1 MNISAFTTQASQ
13 HAAAIDHI
21 FYGLSA
27 ISAAIVLLVFALVVG
42 FSFRYYRGSKAKRG
56 KLPNFLRNEFEI
68 GWTVATLFLFLFIFW
83 WAASAQLSALTPPEH
98 ALQIHVVAKQWMWKV
113 QQPSGVQE
121 INEIHAPSGEPV
133 VLTMTSEDAIHSL
146 FLPALRIKQDVLPG
160 RYTYL
165 WFTADKP
172 GTYMLECAEFCGT
185 AHSRMTGRIVIMAPA
200 AYAQWTAAQP
210 QTAGLAQEGEAL
222 YRSLGCSGCHAKESS
237 IHAPDLHGVFNR
249 LVNLSDGRTQRADEA
264 YLRDSILEP
273 GKDIVAGYEPVMPS
287 FKSVVSEDQ
296 MVRLLAYLK
305 SLAAGKEAQQ

>member
-42 FSFRYYRGSKAKRG
+42 FSFRFYRGSKAKRG

-121 INEIHAPSGEPV
+121 INEIHAPSGKPV
-133 VLTMTSEDAIHSL
+133 VLAMTSEDAIHSL

-165 WFTADKP
+165 WFTADKT
-172 GTYMLECAEFCGT
+172 GTYHARMRGILRHRPFAHDGTHRHHGAGRLCAMDRR
-185 AHSRMTGRIVIMAPA
+185 AAANGRP
-200 AYAQWTAAQP
+200 
-210 QTAGLAQEGEAL
+210 
-222 YRSLGCSGCHAKESS
+222 
-237 IHAPDLHGVFNR
+237 
-249 LVNLSDGRTQRADEA
+249 RA
-264 YLRDSILEP
+264 R
-273 GKDIVAGYEPVMPS
+273 G
-287 FKSVVSEDQ
+287 
-296 MVRLLAYLK
+296 
-305 SLAAGKEAQQ
+305 

>member
-1 MNISAFTTQASQ
+1 
-13 HAAAIDHI
+13 
-21 FYGLSA
+21 
-27 ISAAIVLLVFALVVG
+27 VFALVVG

-133 VLTMTSEDAIHSL
+133 VLAMTSEDAIHSL

-185 AHSRMTGRIVIMAPA
+185 AHSRMTGRIVIMVPA